1 MDYIDKLLETEE
13 GAKTLKA
20 HLKSVPKYEKAKPQ
34 FQRLWK
40 LACEAVNKHHNIKQK
55 KLRDQKKTHPDT
67 NLRNLQSFNLSDW
80 CRSSNK
86 FFGNWGTFEKSHTLI
101 KCQKR

>member
-34 FQRLWK
+34 FQRLWQ
-40 LACEAVNKHHNIKQK
+40 LACDAVNKHHNINKPAK
-55 KLRDQKKTHPDT
+55 ASARHCTT
-67 NLRNLQSFNLSDW
+67 TA
-80 CRSSNK
+80 SSASPSNATAVSWP
-86 FFGNWGTFEKSHTLI
+86 FLHASHD
-101 KCQKR
+101 